1 MTLVRYEPWTLMNRL
16 HRELDDLFR
25 APLAQPAEAA
35 TASGEERPVAL
46 IPSVDVHEEADRYVV
61 RADLP
66 GVQPADIQ
74 VTAHEGVLSIRAER
88 RVERREGAPDKGR
101 YERFAGTFVRRF
113 TLPQDANADAIGAR
127 SAHGVLELTSPKQ
140 PKPEPRRISI
150 EAA

>member
-25 APLAQPAEAA
+25 DPVAAQKAGTE
-35 TASGEERPVAL
+35 SRPVAL
-46 IPSVDVHEEADRYVV
+46 LPSVDVHEDADRYVL

-74 VTAHEGVLSIRAER
+74 VTADQGVLTIHAER
-88 RVERREGAPDKGR
+88 RVERREGENPQGR
-101 YERFAGTFVRRF
+101 YERFAGTFARRF
-113 TLPQDANADAIGAR
+113 TLPEDANTDAISAR
-127 SAHGVLELTSPKQ
+127 STHGVLELTIPKQ
-140 PKPEPRRISI
+140 VKPEPRRISV